1 MHPKRI
7 CIDSE
12 PVWLRSIVVQEEELY
27 GLYVW
32 GDTTAILQYIHEE
45 YLFFFF
51 HNKTLFVAFSFKGQ
65 PMGAVS
71 VFTSEE
77 LPSPTLSE
85 ILSLPFPRSCSFR
98 DVVASLLVL

>member
-1 MHPKRI
+1 MSQYGFGVLWCKKKNY
-7 CIDSE
+7 IDCTFGGT
-12 PVWLRSIVVQEEELY
+12 PQ
-27 GLYVW
+27 
-32 GDTTAILQYIHEE
+32 QYFSRFIEDL
-45 YLFFFF
+45 LFFF
-51 HNKTLFVAFSFKGQ
+51 NNETLFVAFSFKGQ